1 MIDIKHLLDSHQ
13 IHWIDQ
19 GTNVAKGNINIKC
32 PWCGP
37 DDKSQHMGINP
48 VTNEYGCWRN
58 VHHRGKNLARLLAAL
73 DIYISE
79 DRQSLIQELAN
90 RSFFNKEKSI
100 ETTEREKVY
109 TTALPMEFLSIEENS
124 IFSKLY
130 INYLKKRGF
139 TQPFKVV
146 KDYDLRY
153 SIMADKW
160 ATRLILPIYVNDW
173 VTWTGRAIG
182 NNPLR
187 YLSPASSE
195 ATNIKETVYNY
206 NQLKEAE
213 GDVLVITEGPFDAI
227 KIDMYNKPRVRA
239 TCIFGLA
246 ATSDQILL
254 LKNLCYNF
262 NSIFIGLDQGTLVQS
277 MDLRKSLVN
286 FNPVIMKLP
295 QKDFGDMNQ
304 DEISQLIEKYEG
316 N

>member
-1 MIDIKHLLDSHQ
+1 MIDIKQLLDSHQ
-13 IHWIDQ
+13 IYWTDK
-19 GTNVAKGNINIKC
+19 GSNVAKGNINIKC
-32 PWCGP
+32 PWCGS
-37 DDKSQHMGINP
+37 DDKSEHMGINLA
-48 VTNEYGCWRN
+48 TNKYGCWRN
-58 VHHRGKNLARLLAAL
+58 VHHRGKNIARLLAAL

-79 DRQSLIQELAN
+79 DRQSLIAQLAN
-90 RSFFNKEKSI
+90 RSFFNKEH
-100 ETTEREKVY
+100 ETIINPDKVY
-109 TTALPMEFLSIEENS
+109 TTELPMEFLPIEENS

-130 INYLKKRGF
+130 VNYLKKRGF
-139 TQPFKVV
+139 NQPFKVV

-182 NNPLR
+182 SNPLR
-187 YLSPASSE
+187 YLSPATNE
-195 ATNIKETVYNY
+195 ATNIKETVFNY
-206 NQLKEAE
+206 NQLRDSE
-213 GDVLVITEGPFDAI
+213 GDILIITEGPFDAI

-246 ATSDQILL
+246 ATADQILL

-304 DEISQLIEKYEG
+304 DEILELIAKYEG